1 MFDARLQIWQSV
13 CQPWHVVVADHDPT
27 LQYLLDGRVGHQPS
41 QALSRRGAVQ
51 LALGQAIDE
60 NTQVKTHDLT
70 DPTKK
75 SMCVLLLENL

>member
-1 MFDARLQIWQSV
+1 MLQLHF
-13 CQPWHVVVADHDPT
+13 PE
-27 LQYLLDGRVGHQPS
+27 
-41 QALSRRGAVQ
+41 VQ

-75 SMCVLLLENL
+75 SMCDLLLENL